1 MAKETVAVTLA
12 MHGHRRLCFM
22 KAWTSV
28 SGARIPPGILQTP
41 AEERAQGC
49 VYFPLSSDL
58 RLSAR

>member
-22 KAWTSV
+22 KARTSV
-28 SGARIPPGILQTP
+28 RGARIPPDILQTP
-41 AEERAQGC
+41 AEDAQGC